1 MEMTPVYILLGASI
15 LVFCSILVSKT
26 GYKFGVPVLLLFL
39 LIGMFAGAGNAI
51 DFVDAKMAQNIG
63 MMALCIILFSGG
75 MDTKYSEIKPIAKE
89 GVVLATLGVLL
100 TALITGTFIW
110 WITNFTPISNR
121 ISLNFVESLLL
132 AAVMSSTDSATVFAI
147 LRSKSV
153 KLKQNLRPLLELE
166 SGSNDPMAY
175 LLTVVLI
182 QILQPGV
189 ESPGAWT
196 IVGSFFYK
204 FVVGALLGFLLGKLM
219 IKIINKINL
228 NNDGLYMVLMMV
240 TTFFIF
246 SFTEA
251 VRANGYLAV
260 YIGGLVIGNSKFVH
274 KKSIIKFYDGLT
286 WLFQIVMFLVLGL
299 LVNTKDLGQIAVL
312 ALLIGVFMILFGRPL
327 SVFLSLAPFRKLTFK
342 ARLYVSWV
350 GLRGAVP
357 IIFATYPVVAQ
368 IPYAQDIFN
377 IVFFITLLS
386 MLVQGT
392 TVASSA
398 KLLGLAHKD
407 AEVKKKSVFGVEFD
421 FSDEVKSAM
430 SEVVVTEDSL
440 RFGNQLMNIPI
451 PEKSLVVMVK
461 RGNHYFIPRGNSI
474 LEENDVML
482 IITDDEEAL
491 KKTYQELGVKGYSV

>member
-1 MEMTPVYILLGASI
+1 MVISPIYFLLGGSVLIFISI
-15 LVFCSILVSKT
+15 LISKT

-39 LIGMFAGAGNAI
+39 LLGMFAGNFI
-51 DFVDAKMAQNIG
+51 PFDNPKVAQNIG
-63 MMALCIILFSGG
+63 MAALCIILFSGG
-75 MDTKYSEIKPIAKE
+75 MDTKYSDIKPVAKE
-89 GVVLATLGVLL
+89 GIVLATLGVLL
-100 TALITGTFIW
+100 TALLTGTFIW

-121 ISLNFVESLLL
+121 LSLNFAESLLL

-147 LRSKSV
+147 LRSKSAR
-153 KLKQNLRPLLELE
+153 LKQNLRPLLELE

-175 LLTVVLI
+175 LLTIVLI

-189 ESPGAWT
+189 EAPGAWM

-204 FVVGALLGFLLGKLM
+204 FIAGAVFGFLLGKLM
-219 IKIINKINL
+219 VWVINKINL
-228 NNDGLYMVLMMV
+228 NNDGLYMVLMLV

-246 SFTEA
+246 SLSE
-251 VRANGYLAV
+251 VLRANGYLAV

-274 KKSIIKFYDGLT
+274 KKSIVKFYDGLT
-286 WLFQIVMFLVLGL
+286 WLFQIIMFLVLGL
-299 LVNTKDLGQIAVL
+299 LVNVKELGSIAL
-312 ALLIGVFMILFGRPL
+312 LGLLIGIFMIILGRPL
-327 SVFLSLAPFRKLTFK
+327 SVLISLAPFRKLTMK

-357 IIFATYPVVAQ
+357 IIFATYPVVAE

-392 TVASSA
+392 TVASAA
-398 KLLGLAHKD
+398 KLLGLANKD
-407 AEVKKKSVFGVEFD
+407 VEIKKKSEFGVEFD

-430 SEVVVTEDSL
+430 SEVVVNEDSL
-440 RFGNQLMNIPI
+440 RNGNKLMNIPI
-451 PEKSLVVMVK
+451 PEKSLVVMIK

-474 LEENDVML
+474 LEKNDVML